1 MVEGGEDIRWRQRLA
16 NFRRALARLREA
28 VSLARQRPLSD
39 LERQG
44 LIQAFEFTH
53 ELSWNLL
60 RDYFRY
66 QGNTGITGSR
76 DAVREAFAAG
86 LVNDGEG
93 WMDMIASRNRT
104 SHTYNEGVAAD
115 IASRIIERYTP
126 LFESLLEKMSAI
138 ESREDAG

>member
-1 MVEGGEDIRWRQRLA
+1 MIDRSEDVRWRQRLA
-16 NFRRALARLREA
+16 NFRRAFSRLADA
-28 VSLARQRPLSD
+28 VALARQRPLSD

-53 ELSWNLL
+53 ELAWNLI

-66 QGNTGITGSR
+66 QGNTGIMGSR

-86 LVNDGEG
+86 LVSDGEG

-104 SHTYNEGVAAD
+104 SHTYNEAVAAD
-115 IASRIIERYTP
+115 IATRIIGKYTP
-126 LFESLLEKMSAI
+126 LFELLLTRMNEI
-138 ESREDAG
+138 ELTQGEG